1 MSSENDRQYEEFSRE
16 SSDRL
21 DRRFDLLSSQRRRT
35 LLQVL
40 NETADDSIN
49 CSELAG
55 RIVEREGGEYTVD
68 QDVVLID
75 LHHRQLPKLEDAG
88 VVEYDH
94 HNEAVHV
101 LRDDRI
107 AALSLTK
114 DDTASFPSR

>member
-1 MSSENDRQYEEFSRE
+1 MSSENDRQYEEFSRA

-40 NETADDSIN
+40 NETSGDAIN
-49 CSELAG
+49 CSELA
-55 RIVEREGGEYTVD
+55 RSIVEREGGEYTVD

-88 VVEYDH
+88 MVEYDH
-94 HNEAVHV
+94 HNGAVHV
-101 LRDDRI
+101 LRDDKI
-107 AALSLTK
+107 AVLSPTK
-114 DDTASFPSR
+114 DDTASFPSQ